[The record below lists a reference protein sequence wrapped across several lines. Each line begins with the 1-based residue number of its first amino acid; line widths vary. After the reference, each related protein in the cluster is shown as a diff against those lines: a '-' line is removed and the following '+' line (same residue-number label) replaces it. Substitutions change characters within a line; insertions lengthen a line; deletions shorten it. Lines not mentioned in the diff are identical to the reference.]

1 MFMESL
7 GKRIKALREAF
18 KISQGELAQNL
29 DMDRASLSMIENDKR
44 FLKTNELV
52 LLAKSL
58 NISIDVLLDLK
69 SKPEIFLE
77 QIKKPKEKKT
87 PKVKVTQKNFQKFKE
102 VLIYILNTVG
112 AKPNVGETTLYK
124 LLYFIDFNYYEK
136 YKEHLIGATYL
147 KTDNGPV
154 PVEFQTI
161 INELIE
167 NKEVEIV
174 KSTYFLHPQKKYLS
188 HRAPDLSILNA
199 NEIKLIDDV
208 LHKYSDMSPETLIE
222 YVIKDKPCSLTPNQ
236 KKIKYEAVFS

>member
-1 MFMESL
+1 MFMEISL
-7 GKRIKALREAF
+7 GKRIKALRLAL

-29 DMDRASLSMIENDKR
+29 KMDRASLSMIENDKR

-77 QIKKPKEKKT
+77 QIKKPKEKKA

-112 AKPNVGETTLYK
+112 AKPNVGEATLYK

-136 YKEHLIGATYL
+136 YKEYLIGATYL
-147 KTDNGPV
+147 KTDQGPI
-154 PVEFQTI
+154 PIEFNLI
-161 INELIE
+161 MNELIE

-174 KSTYFLHPQKKYLS
+174 KSAFFLHPQKKYLS
-188 HRAPDLSILNA
+188 HREADLSILNA
-199 NEIKLIDDV
+199 NEIKLSDDV
-208 LHKYSDMSPETLIE
+208 LHRFSDMSPETLME
-222 YVIKDKPCSLTPNQ
+222 YALKDRPCALTPNQ
-236 KKIKYEAVFS
+236 KKIKY